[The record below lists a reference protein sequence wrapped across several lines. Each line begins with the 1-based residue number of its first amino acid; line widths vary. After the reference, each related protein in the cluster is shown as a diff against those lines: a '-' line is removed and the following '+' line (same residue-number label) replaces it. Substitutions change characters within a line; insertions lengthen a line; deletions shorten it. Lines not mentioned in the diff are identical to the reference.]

1 MTPLINELSQYWL
14 DGAFRAAGGALR
26 GLSDP
31 YPVHEDPAGASD
43 YDVVHQGDLMRLRYY
58 PAQGRPRATPVLLV
72 YALIKRPFIL
82 DLLPGRSV
90 VESLTR
96 QGFEVY
102 LTDWVPPTRT
112 DNWRGFDDYVNC
124 ELYDAVNAVTRHAG
138 VEQVNMLGYCFGG
151 LLSVIWTALYPD
163 AVKNLVTLA
172 TPIDAS
178 VEGSPLYTLAAR
190 LPDEVLDSILQLHGN
205 CPAALI
211 NGWFTAMAPV
221 HHALSK
227 YLDLHTNKRNTGYLE
242 MFTRFERW
250 MNSDVPLAGG
260 IFREMVEQV
269 FRANRLVSSEFRIGN
284 GTVDLKRITCPLLN
298 IIATYDDVVP
308 VGASLPLL
316 DLTKSSDG
324 RNLMFP
330 AGHIG
335 STVSA
340 SAHNKLWPEVGAWL
354 AERDSQL
361 LS

>member
-1 MTPLINELSQYWL
+1 MTPLINELSRSWI
-14 DGAFRAAGGALR
+14 DGAFRTAHGTLR

-31 YPVHEDPAGASD
+31 YPVDEDPAGASD
-43 YDVVHQGDLMRLRYY
+43 YDVIHQGDLMRLRYY
-58 PAQGRPRATPVLLV
+58 PAQGRPKATPVLLV

-82 DLLPGRSV
+82 DLMPGRSV
-90 VESLTR
+90 VESLTH

-102 LTDWVPPTRT
+102 LTDWVPPARK

-124 ELYDAVNAVTRHAG
+124 ELYDAIDAVTHHAG
-138 VEQVNMLGYCFGG
+138 VQQVNMLGYCFGG

-172 TPIDAS
+172 TPIDAG
-178 VEGSPLYTLAAR
+178 VEGNPLYTLAAR
-190 LPDEVLDSILQLHGN
+190 LPDQVLDSILDLHGN

-227 YLDLHTNKRNTGYLE
+227 YLDLHKNKLGVGYVE
-242 MFTRFERW
+242 MFARFERW

-269 FRANRLVSSEFRIGN
+269 FRANRLMSSEFRIGS
-284 GTVDLKRITCPLLN
+284 GTVDLKKIICPLLN

-308 VGASLPLL
+308 VGASIPLL
-316 DLTKSSDG
+316 DLTASLDG
-324 RNLMFP
+324 RNLMYP

-335 STVSA
+335 STVST
-340 SAHNKLWPEVGAWL
+340 SAHKKLWPAVGAWL
-354 AERDSQL
+354 AERDN
-361 LS
+361 

>member
-1 MTPLINELSQYWL
+1 MTPLINELSQYWIDGVFRAV
-14 DGAFRAAGGALR
+14 DGAMR

-31 YPVHEDPAGASD
+31 YPVDEDPAGASG
-43 YDVVHQGDLMRLRYY
+43 YDVIHQGDLMRLRYY
-58 PAQGRPRATPVLLV
+58 PAQGAPKATPLILV

-90 VESLTR
+90 VENLTQ
-96 QGFEVY
+96 QGYEVY
-102 LTDWVPPTRT
+102 LTDWVPPARK

-124 ELYDAVNAVTRHAG
+124 ELYDAINAVTRHAG
-138 VEQVNMLGYCFGG
+138 VDQVNMLGYCFGG

-163 AVKNLVTLA
+163 SVKNLVTLA
-172 TPIDAS
+172 TPIDAGI
-178 VEGSPLYTLAAR
+178 EGSPLYTLAAR
-190 LPDEVLDSILQLHGN
+190 LPDQMLDSILELNGN
-205 CPAALI
+205 CPASLI

-227 YLDLHTNKRNTGYLE
+227 YLDLHKNKHGRGYIE
-242 MFTRFERW
+242 MFARFERW

-269 FRANRLVSSEFRIGN
+269 FRANRLMTSEFRIGS
-284 GTVDLKRITCPLLN
+284 GKVDLKQITCPLLN

-308 VGASLPLL
+308 AGASLPLL
-316 DLTKSSDG
+316 DLTASSDG
-324 RNLMFP
+324 RNLIFP

-340 SAHNKLWPEVGAWL
+340 AAHKKLWPEVGAWL
-354 AERDSQL
+354 AERDL
-361 LS
+361 

>member
-1 MTPLINELSQYWL
+1 MTPLISELSRYWI
-14 DGAFRAAGGALR
+14 DGAFRIAHGTLR

-43 YDVVHQGDLMRLRYY
+43 YDVIHQGDLMRLRYY
-58 PAQGRPRATPVLLV
+58 PAQGRPKATPVVLV

-82 DLLPGRSV
+82 DLMPGRSV

-102 LTDWVPPTRT
+102 MTDWVPPGRK

-138 VEQVNMLGYCFGG
+138 VQQVNMLGYCFGG

-163 AVKNLVTLA
+163 AIKNLVTLA
-172 TPIDAS
+172 TPIDAA
-178 VEGSPLYTLAAR
+178 VDGNPLYTLAAR
-190 LPDEVLDSILQLHGN
+190 LPDQVLDSILELHGN
-205 CPAALI
+205 CPASLI

-221 HHALSK
+221 HHALTK
-227 YLDLHTNKRNTGYLE
+227 YLDLHKNKHGIGYTE
-242 MFTRFERW
+242 MFARFERW

-269 FRANRLVSSEFRIGN
+269 FRANRLVNSGFRIGS
-284 GTVDLKRITCPLLN
+284 GKIDLKQITCPLLN

-308 VGASLPLL
+308 AGASLPLL
-316 DLTKSSDG
+316 DLTDTLGG

-335 STVSA
+335 STVSS
-340 SAHNKLWPEVGAWL
+340 SAHKKLWPEVGAWL
-354 AERDSQL
+354 AERDS
-361 LS
+361 

>member
-1 MTPLINELSQYWL
+1 MTPLINELSRSWI
-14 DGAFRAAGGALR
+14 DGAFRTAHGTLR

-31 YPVHEDPAGASD
+31 YPVDEDPAGASD
-43 YDVVHQGDLMRLRYY
+43 YDVIHQGDLMRLRYY
-58 PAQGRPRATPVLLV
+58 PAQGRPKATPVLLV

-82 DLLPGRSV
+82 DLMPGRSV

-102 LTDWVPPTRT
+102 LTDWVPPARK

-124 ELYDAVNAVTRHAG
+124 ELYDAVNAVTNHAG

-151 LLSVIWTALYPD
+151 LLSVIWTALYPG

-172 TPIDAS
+172 TPIDAG

-190 LPDEVLDSILQLHGN
+190 LPDQVLDSILDLHGN

-221 HHALSK
+221 HHALTK
-227 YLDLHTNKRNTGYLE
+227 YLDLHKNKLGAGYVE
-242 MFTRFERW
+242 MFGRFERW

-269 FRANRLVSSEFRIGN
+269 FRANRLMTSEFRIGS
-284 GTVDLKRITCPLLN
+284 GTVDLKQITCPLLN

-308 VGASLPLL
+308 IGASMPLL
-316 DLTKSSDG
+316 DLTGSLDG

-335 STVSA
+335 STVSV
-340 SAHNKLWPEVGAWL
+340 SAHKKLWPEVGAWL
-354 AERDSQL
+354 AERDS
-361 LS
+361 